1 MSNLLKSEWTIFV
14 AAIIASILTAVLT
27 FTHANSVLV
36 FLISAVAL
44 ATLATVVGHATEQ
57 LGNYLGPGPTGV
69 LQASVAS
76 MPELFVSFFA
86 LRAGLVT
93 VVQSA
98 IVGSI
103 LANTLLIMGL
113 AFLFGGLKNG
123 TQRFGSEKPRAMAIL
138 MVLAVSALVM
148 PTLADAIHTPA
159 EAHEEA
165 LSIASA
171 FVLLGVF
178 AASIPFSWKGGPI
191 GENIPVT
198 ELDEQPWPISRA
210 IVTLVIAGIVTA
222 FVSDWFVQALEPT
235 MKSWGISQAFAGL
248 VIVAIAG
255 NAVENVVGIRLAIK
269 NKVDFAISVILNSSL
284 QIALALTPILI
295 LLSYFFTPVALT
307 LVLPELLVVA
317 LALAAVLSALIVYD
331 GESNWLEGIAL
342 VGLYIMIAVSF
353 WWG

>member
-1 MSNLLKSEWTIFV
+1 
-14 AAIIASILTAVLT
+14 
-27 FTHANSVLV
+27 
-36 FLISAVAL
+36 
-44 ATLATVVGHATEQ
+44 
-57 LGNYLGPGPTGV
+57 
-69 LQASVAS
+69 

-123 TQRFGSEKPRAMAIL
+123 TQRFGSERPRAMAIL
-138 MVLAVSALVM
+138 MVLAVSALVV

-171 FVLLGVF
+171 IVLLGVF

-191 GENIPVT
+191 GENIPVA
-198 ELDEQPWPISRA
+198 ELDEKPWPMSRA
-210 IVTLVIAGIVTA
+210 IVVLVIAGIVTA

-235 MKSWGISQAFAGL
+235 IESWGISQAFAGL

-295 LLSYFFTPVALT
+295 ILSYFFAPVALT

>member
-1 MSNLLKSEWTIFV
+1 MSRLLKNEWTIFV
-14 AAIIASILTAVLT
+14 VALVAALLTAVLS
-27 FTHANSVLV
+27 FAHVSSVLI

-44 ATLATVVGHATEQ
+44 AMLASVVGQATEQ
-57 LGNYLGPGPTGV
+57 LGNYLGPGPTGI

-123 TQRFGSEKPRAMAIL
+123 TQRFNSERPRAIVIL
-138 MVLAVSALVM
+138 MVLAVSALVV
-148 PTLADAIHTPA
+148 PTLANAIHTPA
-159 EAHEEA
+159 GAHEEA

-171 FVLLGVF
+171 LVLLLVF

-191 GENIPVT
+191 GEKVT
-198 ELDEQPWPISRA
+198 PEEVDEKPWPISRA
-210 IVTLVIAGIVTA
+210 ITTLAIAGVVTA

-235 MKSWGISQAFAGL
+235 IESWGLSQAFAGL

-269 NKVDFAISVILNSSL
+269 NRVDYAISVIMNSSL
-284 QIALALTPILI
+284 QVALALTPILV
-295 LLSYFFTPVALT
+295 LLSYFFAPVALT
-307 LVLPELLVVA
+307 LVLPELLVIA
-317 LALAAVLSALIVYD
+317 LALAALLSALIVYD
-331 GESNWLEGIAL
+331 GESNWLEGVAL

>member
-1 MSNLLKSEWTIFV
+1 MSRLLQNEWTIFV
-14 AAIIASILTAVLT
+14 VALIAAILTAVLT
-27 FTHANSVLV
+27 FAHANSVLV
-36 FLISAVAL
+36 FLVSALAL
-44 ATLATVVGHATEQ
+44 ATLASVVGQATEQ
-57 LGNYLGPGPTGV
+57 LGNYLGPGPTGI

-113 AFLFGGLKNG
+113 AFLFGGLKHG
-123 TQRFGSEKPRAMAIL
+123 TQRFNSERPRAIVIL
-138 MVLAVSALVM
+138 MVLAVSALVV
-148 PTLADAIHTPA
+148 PTLANAIHTPA
-159 EAHEEA
+159 GAHEEA

-171 FVLLGVF
+171 LVLLLVF
-178 AASIPFSWKGGPI
+178 AASIPFSWKGSPI
-191 GENIPVT
+191 AEKVT
-198 ELDEQPWPISRA
+198 PEEVDEKPWSISRA
-210 IVTLVIAGIVTA
+210 VTTLVIAGIVTA

-235 MKSWGISQAFAGL
+235 IEAWRISQAFAGL

-269 NKVDFAISVILNSSL
+269 NRVDYAISVIMNSSL
-284 QIALALTPILI
+284 QVALALTPTLV
-295 LLSYFFTPVALT
+295 LLSYFFAPVALT

-317 LALAAVLSALIVYD
+317 LALAAILSALIVYD
-331 GESNWLEGIAL
+331 GESNWLEGVAL
-342 VGLYIMIAVSF
+342 VGLYIMIAISF

>member
-1 MSNLLKSEWTIFV
+1 
-14 AAIIASILTAVLT
+14 
-27 FTHANSVLV
+27 
-36 FLISAVAL
+36 LISAIAL

-113 AFLFGGLKNG
+113 AFLFGGWKNG
-123 TQRFGSEKPRAMAIL
+123 TQRFGSERPRAMAIL
-138 MVLAVSALVM
+138 MVLAVAALVM
-148 PTLADAIHTPA
+148 PTLVDTIHTPA

-171 FVLLGVF
+171 IVLLVVF

-191 GENIPVT
+191 GETIPVE
-198 ELDEQPWPISRA
+198 ELEEKPWPMSRA
-210 IVTLVIAGIVTA
+210 IIVLAIAGIVTA

-235 MKSWGISQAFAGL
+235 IESWGISQAFAGL

-295 LLSYFFTPVALT
+295 ILSYFFTPVALT
-307 LVLPELLVVA
+307 LVLPPLLVVA
-317 LALAAVLSALIVYD
+317 LALAALLSALIVYD

-342 VGLYIMIAVSF
+342 VGLYLMIAVSF

>member
-1 MSNLLKSEWTIFV
+1 MTGLLKSEWTISV
-14 AAIIASILTAVLT
+14 IALIASILTAVLT
-27 FTHANSVLV
+27 FAGVNSVLI
-36 FLISAVAL
+36 FLISVIAL
-44 ATLATVVGHATEQ
+44 ATLASVVGQATEQ
-57 LGNYLGPGPTGV
+57 LGNYLGPGPTGI

-86 LRAGLVT
+86 LRAGLVA

-103 LANTLLIMGL
+103 LANTLLILGL
-113 AFLFGGLKNG
+113 AFFFGGLKNG
-123 TQRFGSEKPRAMAIL
+123 TQRFASERPRSIVIL
-138 MVLAVSALVM
+138 MVLAVSALVV
-148 PTLADAIHTPA
+148 PTLANAIHTPA
-159 EAHEEA
+159 GAHEEA

-171 FVLLGVF
+171 LILLLVF
-178 AASIPFSWKGGPI
+178 AASIPFSWQGGPI
-191 GENIPVT
+191 GEDMPAK
-198 ELDEQPWPISRA
+198 ELEEKPWSVRRA
-210 IVTLVIAGIVTA
+210 ITTLAMAGVITA

-235 MKSWGISQAFAGL
+235 IESWNISQAFAGL
-248 VIVAIAG
+248 VVVAIAG

-269 NKVDFAISVILNSSL
+269 NRVDYAISVIMNSSL
-284 QIALALTPILI
+284 QVALALTPILV

-317 LALAAVLSALIVYD
+317 LGLAAILSALIVYD
-331 GESNWLEGIAL
+331 GESNWLEGVAL